1 MLLFLQRN
9 RCYLKEQWQGVVNER
24 LSGHAILAFGNPHF
38 LNVKHVAIGYVNTP
52 KYFISADL
60 FFIVNENPSDFTIDI
75 REVIVVSGY
84 SSQRICKK
92 RKIS

>member
-1 MLLFLQRN
+1 M
-9 RCYLKEQWQGVVNER
+9 
-24 LSGHAILAFGNPHF
+24 
-38 LNVKHVAIGYVNTP
+38 
-52 KYFISADL
+52 YFISADL

-84 SSQRICKK
+84 SSQQICKK